1 MKVTLVTGATGV
13 LGIQLVCS
21 LIRRGEK
28 IIAAYTS
35 ESSLIWSK
43 KVLQFEGISDSQL
56 SLIEWEKVDI
66 EDMVSLG
73 ELLKRC
79 NKVYHCAAV
88 VSYRSEERRKMYA
101 TNVEGTRLLVNL
113 CLEQP
118 HIQFCYVSSIAAIG
132 RAPGIIEL
140 DEESEWIESSHN
152 THYAISKY
160 LAELE
165 VWRAIHEGLNAF
177 IVCPGFIV
185 GPGRPDR
192 SSCSVIPSVA
202 MQTGIYPPGG
212 TAFIAAKD
220 CANYMIQLMDA
231 NITGERFIL
240 AETNLNHRD
249 FFSQVAKALNI
260 PTPNREAGP
269 LLMNLAVIYSR
280 LKEWL
285 GGMKNQVTFESIRN
299 ASVRYNY
306 STEKLKR
313 FIPTVSYSLNE
324 AIIES
329 VRFYKLHKNNN
340 TR

>member
-1 MKVTLVTGATGV
+1 
-13 LGIQLVCS
+13 
-21 LIRRGEK
+21 
-28 IIAAYTS
+28 
-35 ESSLIWSK
+35 
-43 KVLQFEGISDSQL
+43 
-56 SLIEWEKVDI
+56 
-66 EDMVSLG
+66 
-73 ELLKRC
+73 
-79 NKVYHCAAV
+79 
-88 VSYRSEERRKMYA
+88 MYA

-132 RAPGIIEL
+132 RAPGIPEL
-140 DEESEWIESSHN
+140 DEASEWVESSHN

-165 VWRAIHEGLNAF
+165 VWRAVHEGLSAF

-192 SSCSVIPSVA
+192 SSSSVIPSVA

-231 NITGERFIL
+231 NIVGERFIL

-249 FFSQVAKALNI
+249 FFSQIAAALNI
-260 PTPNREAGP
+260 PAPKREAGP
-269 LLMNLAVIYSR
+269 LLLNLAVIFSR

-285 GGMKNQVTFESIRN
+285 GGMKNQVTFESVRN
-299 ASVRYNY
+299 ASVRYHYN
-306 STEKLKR
+306 TDKLKR
-313 FIPTVSYSLNE
+313 YIPAARPSLNE

-329 VRFYKLHKNNN
+329 VRFYTLHKHNSP
-340 TR
+340 R